1 MKLGDYFP
9 RTVIRRILTHRGTS
23 SKRRAVSNEQQNT
36 SIESRRAKVFAALLA
51 SMIAGAIILKA
62 LGSKPP
68 SARAFSLSGYH
79 LKAVEA
85 AIDTQ
90 VPQSPD
96 RWNYLEIYYSG
107 TKTGD
112 IEQLASLSN
121 LARPE
126 EINCHFVICNGFGG
140 GDGEIQSTEK
150 WQRQRSAVSSMTWQ
164 GNTQTIRICLVAD
177 GKTAILTDG
186 QIEAVA
192 ALSAGLCKRFNI
204 QPECINVVAG
214 STANKA
220 P

>member
-1 MKLGDYFP
+1 MKLVDYFS
-9 RTVIRRILTHRGTS
+9 RTGIRRILTHRGTS
-23 SKRRAVSNEQQNT
+23 PKRQATSDEQQ
-36 SIESRRAKVFAALLA
+36 SILIESRRAKVFAALLV

-79 LKAVEA
+79 QKRLEA

-107 TKTGD
+107 TKGGN
-112 IEQLASLSN
+112 IEQLASLSG

-126 EINCHFVICNGFGG
+126 EINCHFVICNGSGG
-140 GDGEIQSTEK
+140 GDGQIQSTEK
-150 WQRQRSAVSSMTWQ
+150 WRRQRPAVPSRSRH
-164 GNTQTIRICLVAD
+164 GNAQTVRICLVAD
-177 GKTAILTDG
+177 GKTATLTDG
-186 QIEAVA
+186 QIEALA

-204 QPECINVVAG
+204 QPECITVVSG
-214 STANKA
+214 NTSDKA